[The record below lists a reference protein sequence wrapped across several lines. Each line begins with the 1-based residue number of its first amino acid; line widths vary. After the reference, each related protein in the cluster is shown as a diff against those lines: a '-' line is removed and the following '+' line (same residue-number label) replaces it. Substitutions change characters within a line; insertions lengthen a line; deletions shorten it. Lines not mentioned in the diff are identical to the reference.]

1 MITQTNFG
9 AKVQI
14 SGKLKMLKNLSLPL
28 LADVNKSDEAEK
40 RKIERYLISKDFRM
54 TLFFRNRKQNK
65 LTKLR
70 M

>member
-1 MITQTNFG
+1 MLILTLEFTQFV
-9 AKVQI
+9 K
-14 SGKLKMLKNLSLPL
+14 KKLSLPL
-28 LADVNKSDEAEK
+28 LADANKSDEAQK
-40 RKIERYLISKDFRM
+40 MKIERYLISKDFRM

>member
-1 MITQTNFG
+1 MITQTNFD

-28 LADVNKSDEAEK
+28 LVDVNKSDEAEK
-40 RKIERYLISKDFRM
+40 RKIERYLIFKKFRM
-54 TLFFRNRKQNK
+54 TIFFINRKQNK

>member
-65 LTKLR
+65 LTKHR

>member
-1 MITQTNFG
+1 MITQTNFD

-28 LADVNKSDEAEK
+28 LADVNNSDEAEK
-40 RKIERYLISKDFRM
+40 RKIERYLISKDLRM